1 MLRQACD
8 GDVGRVA
15 LLRCKDAD
23 LRHALLDQV
32 DNVGV
37 FRRPAAQFG
46 VRIAGSEAT
55 YHRALKGHAVTVG
68 HHHRHQRLYLF
79 GQPDRQRIEPG
90 AGIEDRL
97 DVGQDL
103 AAGLIQGGVAACTVE
118 QFATYVSLE
127 VGDCDAD
134 GRLALAQFARC
145 GGKRA
150 KGCGFDK
157 GNEGFR

>member
-1 MLRQACD
+1 M
-8 GDVGRVA
+8 RVA
-15 LLRCKDAD
+15 
-23 LRHALLDQV
+23 
-32 DNVGV
+32 G
-37 FRRPAAQFG
+37 G
-46 VRIAGSEAT
+46 EAT

-134 GRLALAQFARC
+134 GRLALAQFPRC